1 MIKKLVEVLV
11 MIFFLGLACTVSRKK
26 FIHSLLFLLPFSFN
40 GTFNAVNPYVILASG
55 SLFALRF
62 WGDIKTTLPDK
73 RVLTLMMMIFVS
85 HVMALLLNI
94 DDIKYDGDYIQYYN
108 FLWLASDFALFII
121 IVSGLKSAD
130 DARNAVN
137 IIIIAYLISSVASIV
152 ELVDPGNLYIVK
164 YFSHMSKESFENRG
178 MRVSGTFSGEYELY
192 SEYSAIMVIFLI
204 YLTMSSRHLIDK
216 AFYSLCCAYSFFM
229 VIMTK
234 TRGGLIALGAAVMY
248 LITIHL
254 SRRLKTIP
262 IGFMC
267 VLAGL
272 IGMSYIVST
281 KFTNY
286 DLFSQSIKVTS
297 NIRNGKLDTRAELW
311 GLSGTIAS
319 NYPYVFFGT
328 GSPHLSSISKR
339 YHTFPHNLILAL
351 LLWVGYFGLFWY
363 LVFIVYVYRSPRH
376 VVMNDVGLLR
386 IFAKTFIVLFMVDEL
401 VIEFIRQ
408 ASNQNVI
415 WSLFGLAYLVN
426 RHLLT
431 VPCQPGAAVE

>member
-11 MIFFLGLACTVSRKK
+11 MIFFLGLACTVSRKT
-26 FIHSLLFLLPFSFN
+26 FIYSLLFLLPFSFN
-40 GTFNAVNPYVILASG
+40 GTFGAINPYVILASG

-62 WGDIKTTLPDK
+62 WGDIKTSLPD
-73 RVLTLMMMIFVS
+73 RQVLILLIMIFVS
-85 HVMALLLNI
+85 HILALLLNL
-94 DDIKYDGDYIQYYN
+94 DDMRYDGDYIQYFN

-130 DARNAVN
+130 DARNAVKV
-137 IIIIAYLISSVASIV
+137 IIIAYLVSSAASIA
-152 ELVDPGNLYIVK
+152 ELINPGNLYIVK
-164 YFSHMSKESFENRG
+164 YFSHMSKESFESRG
-178 MRVSGTFSGEYELY
+178 LRVSGTFSGEYELY

-204 YLTMSSRHLIDK
+204 YLTMSSRHLIGK
-216 AFYSLCCAYSFFM
+216 IFYSFCCAYGFFM
-229 VIMTK
+229 IIMTK
-234 TRGGLIALGAAVMY
+234 TRGALIALGAALIY
-248 LITIHL
+248 LITMHL
-254 SRRLKTIP
+254 SRRLKIVP

-267 VLAGL
+267 VLTVL
-272 IGMSYIVST
+272 IGLSYIIST
-281 KFTNY
+281 KFTTY
-286 DLFSQSIKVTS
+286 DLVSQSIKVTS

-311 GLSGTIAS
+311 SLSGTIAT
-319 NYPYVFFGT
+319 NYPYIFFGT

-339 YHTFPHNLILAL
+339 FHTFPHNLVLAL

-363 LVFIVYVYRSPRH
+363 LLFIAYVYRSPRH

-426 RHLLT
+426 RRLLT